1 MKNQKGEIGK
11 RYIEK
16 RGNKKKGGNEDGK
29 GRIQARIQC
38 IWGNF
43 KKVGTGNE
51 ENREMDKGKGGM
63 VEVKERE
70 NKKKERKGNRK
81 G

>member
-1 MKNQKGEIGK
+1 MKMEKGGYKQGYSAFGEILK
-11 RYIEK
+11 RSE
-16 RGNKKKGGNEDGK
+16 
-29 GRIQARIQC
+29 
-38 IWGNF
+38 
-43 KKVGTGNE
+43 VGTGNE